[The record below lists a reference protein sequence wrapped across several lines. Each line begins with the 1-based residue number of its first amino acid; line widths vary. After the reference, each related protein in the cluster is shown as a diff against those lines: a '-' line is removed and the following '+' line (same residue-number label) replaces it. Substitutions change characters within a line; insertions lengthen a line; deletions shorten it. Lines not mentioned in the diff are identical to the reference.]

1 MQDSYLGL
9 ASCATSCV
17 GRDLVWKFLR
27 TNWTKLV
34 KRFEESSRILICFVE
49 VNFIFLFYLN

>member
-1 MQDSYLGL
+1 MHDSYLGL

-34 KRFEESSRILICFVE
+34 KRFEESSRILSFFVE
-49 VNFIFLFYLN
+49 VNFIFYFI